1 MIKTYALVTPSFNL
15 LALPL
20 MTLRDAEK
28 ARDTLTS
35 LGKDVLVVNVGAE

>member
-20 MTLRDAEK
+20 MTLTQAEQ
-28 ARDTLTS
+28 ARAKLAT